1 MNLMDIFFQDPTD
14 IPLPPD
20 EVRIRRFRAEPWP
33 DNRRVRIYL
42 ELTPFQKRPNGEI
55 QIADAPGNE
64 VANLSIIET
73 IDPKMDFT
81 VHLRADEIG
90 GQYLASATVYYYEE
104 EPPNPEGENG
114 EPENRPAQLPSQ
126 IKIVD
131 EARTVFEIP
140 ASSPAS

>member
-1 MNLMDIFFQDPTD
+1 MDIFFQDPTD

-20 EVRIRRFRAEPWP
+20 EVRIRQFRAEPWP

-55 QIADAPGNE
+55 QITDPPGNE

-81 VHLRADEIG
+81 VHLRSDDIG
-90 GQYLASATVYYYEE
+90 GEYRASVTVYYYEQE
-104 EPPNPEGENG
+104 LPNPEGENG
-114 EPENRPAQLPSQ
+114 EPEDQPAQLPSK

-131 EARTVFEIP
+131 EAHTVFEIP